1 MESSAPTGSAWRGRE
16 GLGANQS
23 RVGHPESNVRAAL
36 KGRVRRLVGHH
47 RRDRF
52 AEISPSAL
60 DHRRFWDTM
69 HAVTLSE
76 LEGILTTWPYG

>member
-1 MESSAPTGSAWRGRE
+1 
-16 GLGANQS
+16 
-23 RVGHPESNVRAAL
+23 
-36 KGRVRRLVGHH
+36 VGHH